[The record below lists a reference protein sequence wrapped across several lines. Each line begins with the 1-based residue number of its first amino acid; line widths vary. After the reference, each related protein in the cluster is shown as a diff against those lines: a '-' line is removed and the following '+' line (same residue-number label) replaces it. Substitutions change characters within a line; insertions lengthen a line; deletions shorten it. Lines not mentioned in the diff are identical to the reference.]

1 MPVDSISLAQNLITG
16 NRTSNKNVNFK
27 GSAPD
32 LEALRQKQDEFRR
45 MSEQT
50 GDKGIIGKIGKFA
63 TKAIGVVIA
72 FTATKMCLEKVSNM
86 ITGKMSEMADK
97 AVATVAEK
105 AAEKAAGKTAEEAAK
120 LTAGTDK
127 LAKILDKIKKSKID
141 KYAVNVVAAG
151 AAVGVAMQDF
161 GLVKK
166 NVSSNAEN
174 LVDNAVDIA
183 TDNGYNSGSSSGDS
197 SGDYNISD
205 SEFDV

>member
-72 FTATKMCLEKVSNM
+72 FTATKMCLEKVSSM

-97 AVATVAEK
+97 AVASV
-105 AAEKAAGKTAEEAAK
+105 AEKAAGKTAEEAAK

-174 LVDNAVDIA
+174 LVDNAVDKA

>member
-1 MPVDSISLAQNLITG
+1 MPVDSISLAQNLITS

-32 LEALRQKQDEFRR
+32 LDALRQKQDEFRR

-50 GDKGIIGKIGKFA
+50 DNKGIIGKIGKFA
-63 TKAIGVVIA
+63 TKAIGVLIA

-86 ITGKMSEMADK
+86 ITGQMSKMADK

-105 AAEKAAGKTAEEAAK
+105 TAEKAAGKTAEEAAK

-174 LVDNAVDIA
+174 LVENAVDKA
-183 TDNGYNSGSSSGDS
+183 TDSGYNSSSS